1 MAFYKIQFKQSAEKD
16 IRKMQKS
23 FIPAIIQKVNQ
34 LSADPFPAG
43 VKKLTNTDN
52 IYRLRV
58 RDYRVIYQ
66 ISRHEDMQITIHYIR
81 HRKDAYR

>member
-1 MAFYKIQFKQSAEKD
+1 MAFYKIQFKQSADKD
-16 IRKMQKS
+16 IRKIEKS
-23 FIPAIIQKVNQ
+23 FIPAIIEKINQ
-34 LSADPFPAG
+34 LSTDPFPSG
-43 VKKLTNTDN
+43 GKKLTNTDN

-66 ISRHEDMQITIHYIR
+66 STEDRQITIHYLR

>member
-1 MAFYKIQFKQSAEKD
+1 MAFYKIQFKQSADKD
-16 IRKMQKS
+16 IRKIQKS
-23 FIPAIIQKVNQ
+23 FVPPIIQKINQ
-34 LSADPFPAG
+34 LSTDPFPSG

-66 ISRHEDMQITIHYIR
+66 ITEDMQITIHYIR

>member
-1 MAFYKIQFKQSAEKD
+1 MAFYKIQFKQSADKD
-16 IRKMQKS
+16 IRKIEKS
-23 FIPAIIQKVNQ
+23 FIPAIIEKINR
-34 LSADPFPAG
+34 LSTDPFPSG
-43 VKKLTNTDN
+43 VKKLMNTDN

-66 ISRHEDMQITIHYIR
+66 ITEGRQITIHYIR